1 MTSLK
6 NSKMYTHGRN
16 LSGRYY
22 ICRVNTSTTST
33 GDEEMAYN
41 EIFQTPVYPKDLDL
55 RLGFAEAYNNQS
67 DRRGGKRRQSA
78 TVAATAAN
86 VAAASLAD
94 YAGDEE
100 RPFR

>member
-1 MTSLK
+1 MAE
-6 NSKMYTHGRN
+6 
-16 LSGRYY
+16 
-22 ICRVNTSTTST
+22 ICQVDT
-33 GDEEMAYN
+33 
-41 EIFQTPVYPKDLDL
+41 IFVESIPRQPRPATKKWPTMKFFRPPVYPKDLDL